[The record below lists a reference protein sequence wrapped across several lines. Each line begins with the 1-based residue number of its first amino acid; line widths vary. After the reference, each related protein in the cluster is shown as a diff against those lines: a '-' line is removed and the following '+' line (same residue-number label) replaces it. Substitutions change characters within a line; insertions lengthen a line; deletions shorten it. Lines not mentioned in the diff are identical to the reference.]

1 MEITGVKIMARP
13 TKDRIIEKLPEIR
26 FFKPAGV
33 PAHQLEIVEMTM
45 EEVESLRLKEVEGLT
60 QAEAA
65 EVMDISRPTF
75 QRVLSSARQKAAEAL
90 TCGKAIKFEGGD
102 YRLVKPAHCPE
113 CGRKMRRG
121 RKQGRGGTE
130 IITNDPLCSECD
142 ENE

>member
-1 MEITGVKIMARP
+1 MARP

-33 PAHQLEIVEMTM
+33 PNTELETVEMTM
-45 EEVESLRLKEVEGLT
+45 EEVEALRLKDVEGLT

-65 EVMDISRPTF
+65 EIMDVSRPTF

-102 YRLVKPAHCPE
+102 YKLIKPKNCPQ
-113 CGRKMRRG
+113 CGKKFRRG
-121 RKQGRGGTE
+121 RRNRHRQKEQNKE
-130 IITNDPLCSECD
+130 YENCD
-142 ENE
+142 DCQ